1 VLVGFGAKGSAPSV
15 VAQEA
20 SPEAIAARCPSPLA
34 TPTAAPVATPAGEAI
49 CVGVSEGEYYVR
61 PELTTFQVGQTYIF
75 AVGNEGQEVHE
86 FVIEPAGPEEEAAL
100 EAEEGAEDD
109 EDAEDEENGEEREA
123 EIEDI
128 APGQTAELSGRLPSR
143 ATSSLPATCWTTTK
157 EGWWPRSRSLSRAP
171 LRPHRWRRQVTM
183 FTILQNLAART
194 SERKESLW

>member
-1 VLVGFGAKGSAPSV
+1 MRHVGIVFVALTLVLAGFGANGSAPNV

-20 SPEAIAARCPSPLA
+20 SPEAMAARCPSPLA

-49 CVGVSEGEYYVR
+49 CVGVIEGEYFVR

-86 FVIEPAGPEEEAAL
+86 FVIEPAGSEEEAAL

-128 APGQTAELSGRLPSR
+128 APGQTAELE
-143 ATSSLPATCWTTTK
+143 WT
-157 EGWWPRSRSLSRAP
+157 
-171 LRPHRWRRQVTM
+171 
-183 FTILQNLAART
+183 FTEPGDFQFACHLLDHYQRGMVV
-194 SERKESLW
+194 EVEVVE